1 VLQARPKA
9 LSVDPE
15 WARCYTVCI
24 LINKAQTI
32 MIAQRVLLDITP
44 RQAEL
49 VLESLR
55 ELLWDRT
62 QQNPGDP
69 DSASDNQRIRA
80 VIATIKEQL

>member
-1 VLQARPKA
+1 
-9 LSVDPE
+9 
-15 WARCYTVCI
+15 
-24 LINKAQTI
+24 

-62 QQNPGDP
+62 QQNPRDP

>member
-1 VLQARPKA
+1 
-9 LSVDPE
+9 
-15 WARCYTVCI
+15 
-24 LINKAQTI
+24 

-55 ELLWDRT
+55 VNLAQRT
-62 QQNPGDP
+62 AENPE
-69 DSASDNQRIRA
+69 DSSDNQRIRA

>member
-1 VLQARPKA
+1 MLN
-9 LSVDPE
+9 SVDPE

-55 ELLWDRT
+55 VNLAQRT
-62 QQNPGDP
+62 AENRE
-69 DSASDNQRIRA
+69 DSSDNQRIRA

>member
-1 VLQARPKA
+1 
-9 LSVDPE
+9 
-15 WARCYTVCI
+15 
-24 LINKAQTI
+24 

-55 ELLWDRT
+55 VNLAQRT
-62 QQNPGDP
+62 AENRE
-69 DSASDNQRIRA
+69 DSSDNQRIRA

>member
-1 VLQARPKA
+1 
-9 LSVDPE
+9 
-15 WARCYTVCI
+15 
-24 LINKAQTI
+24 

-55 ELLWDRT
+55 ELLSDRT
-62 QQNPGDP
+62 QQNPNDP

-80 VIATIKEQL
+80 MIATIKEQL

>member
-1 VLQARPKA
+1 
-9 LSVDPE
+9 
-15 WARCYTVCI
+15 
-24 LINKAQTI
+24 

>member
-1 VLQARPKA
+1 MLN
-9 LSVDPE
+9 SVDPE

-24 LINKAQTI
+24 VINKAHTI

-55 ELLWDRT
+55 VNLAQRT
-62 QQNPGDP
+62 AENRE
-69 DSASDNQRIRA
+69 DSSDNQRIRA

>member
-1 VLQARPKA
+1 
-9 LSVDPE
+9 
-15 WARCYTVCI
+15 
-24 LINKAQTI
+24 

-55 ELLWDRT
+55 ELLHDRT
-62 QQNPGDP
+62 QQNPNDP

-80 VIATIKEQL
+80 MIATIKEQL